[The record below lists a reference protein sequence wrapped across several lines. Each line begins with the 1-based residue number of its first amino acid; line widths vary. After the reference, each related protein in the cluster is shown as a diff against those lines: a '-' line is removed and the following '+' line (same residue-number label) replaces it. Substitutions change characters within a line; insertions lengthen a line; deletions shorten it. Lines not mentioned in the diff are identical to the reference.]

1 MPERGEQSFNTGDS
15 DAGSKKGKS
24 NFTKNK
30 LWRDVIKR
38 AVLADDGKKL
48 RSIAEALI
56 RKAEQG
62 DVSALKELGDR
73 IDGKVVRETE
83 ANDDKNITVQI
94 VKFEDTKFG
103 KKS

>member
-1 MPERGEQSFNTGDS
+1 MPEQGEQGFKTGDS
-15 DAGSKKGKS
+15 DAGSKEGIS

-30 LWRDVIKR
+30 LWRDVIRR
-38 AVLADDGKKL
+38 AILADDGKKL

-73 IDGKVVRETE
+73 IDGKVVQEKDT
-83 ANDDKNITVQI
+83 NDDKNITVQI
-94 VKFEDTKFG
+94 VKLEDVK
-103 KKS
+103 